1 MIIIDNLGIFQ
12 PVYDYDQESFIKIN
26 KNIRDRDIWLR
37 SIKYITTKEKGYDD
51 YTYDTLEIYRLY
63 FQVNTGK
70 GNGRQ
75 FNVSEDWTLVLQITI
90 NTYYRQDKDIAKEI
104 VESLKDYPIIDK
116 DEVYGAFLYRRFY
129 MPSDIKL

>member
-12 PVYDYDQESFIKIN
+12 PVYERDQESFIKVN

-63 FQVNTGK
+63 FQINTGK

-90 NTYYRQDKDIAKEI
+90 NTYYRQDKDIAREI

-129 MPSDIKL
+129 MPPDIKL

>member
-12 PVYDYDQESFIKIN
+12 PVYERDQESFIKIN
-26 KNIRDRDIWLR
+26 KNIKDRDIWLR

-70 GNGRQ
+70 GNGRR

-90 NTYYRQDKDIAKEI
+90 NAYLRQDKDIAREI
-104 VESLKDYPIIDK
+104 VESLKDYSIIDK

-129 MPSDIKL
+129 MPPDIKL

>member
-1 MIIIDNLGIFQ
+1 MIKINNLGIYQ
-12 PVYDYDQESFIKIN
+12 SVYERDQESYIKIN
-26 KNIRDRDIWLR
+26 KNIKDKDIWLR
-37 SIKYITTKEKGYDD
+37 SIKYICTKEQGCEDD
-51 YTYDTLEIYRLY
+51 YDTEEIYRLY

-90 NTYYRQDKDIAKEI
+90 NTYYKQDKDIAREI

-129 MPSDIKL
+129 MPTDIKL

>member
-12 PVYDYDQESFIKIN
+12 PVYERDQESFIKIN
-26 KNIRDRDIWLR
+26 KNIKDRDIWLR
-37 SIKYITTKEKGYDD
+37 SIKYITTKEEGYDD

-70 GNGRQ
+70 GNGRR

-90 NTYYRQDKDIAKEI
+90 NAYLRQDKDIAREI
-104 VESLKDYPIIDK
+104 VESLKDYSIIDK

-129 MPSDIKL
+129 MPPDIKL

>member
-1 MIIIDNLGIFQ
+1 MIIIDNLGIYQ
-12 PVYDYDQESFIKIN
+12 PVYERDQESFIKIN

-37 SIKYITTKEKGYDD
+37 SIKYITTKEEGYDN

-90 NTYYRQDKDIAKEI
+90 NTYYRQDKDIAREI
-104 VESLKDYPIIDK
+104 IEGLENYPIIDR

-129 MPSDIKL
+129 MPPDIKL

>member
-12 PVYDYDQESFIKIN
+12 PVYERDQESFIKIN

-37 SIKYITTKEKGYDD
+37 SIKYITTKEEGYDD

-70 GNGRQ
+70 GNGRR

-90 NTYYRQDKDIAKEI
+90 NAYLRQDKDIAREI
-104 VESLKDYPIIDK
+104 VESLKDYSIIDK

-129 MPSDIKL
+129 MPPDIKL

>member
-1 MIIIDNLGIFQ
+1 MIKIDNLGIYQ
-12 PVYDYDQESFIKIN
+12 LVYERDQESFIKVN
-26 KNIRDRDIWLR
+26 ENIRDRDMWLR

-90 NTYYRQDKDIAKEI
+90 NTYYKQDKDIAREI

-129 MPSDIKL
+129 MPPDIKL

>member
-12 PVYDYDQESFIKIN
+12 PVYDCDQESFIKIN

-70 GNGRQ
+70 SNGRQ

-90 NTYYRQDKDIAKEI
+90 NTYYRQDKDIAREI

-129 MPSDIKL
+129 MSPDIKL